1 MSNIATNSIVG
12 KIFNPIVTNLTYEEL
27 DTMRAEETSINIPN
41 CILFSIPQTNYVSG
55 DNEDIQGEG
64 SIWLTDTNGYL
75 YCMTKPINQ
84 YLKFESLL
92 DIITPTTNI
101 NGDRKIVSI
110 KWNPGGDT
118 VENSSEQGYNP
129 VSSFNALIVTY
140 DNNVSEKINVNT
152 INNFKLNITTDPAGK
167 NSANSFWYNSPG
179 VYYIKGII
187 LSYRTVNNKDLETE
201 NVLKWTI
208 YKSSSEIPNNPTPV
222 TPNNPDTPDTPT
234 PVIPSVNKYYWYV
247 GATLPTSLP
256 ASASDVQTDN
266 TKPGWHEIG
275 TSLSGFIH
283 DMNEVP
289 NRITIVEHPTSW
301 DDFIHYYVVIPAE
314 VNFKDAVGSNL
325 KTNGE
330 YTKERNFSISDYE
343 AYKSNDTAV
352 VVQGLIFEG

>member
-140 DNNVSEKINVNT
+140 DNNISEKINANT
-152 INNFKLNITTDPAGK
+152 INNFKLSITTDPAGK
-167 NSANSFWYNSPG
+167 NPANSFWYNSPG

-208 YKSSSEIPNNPTPV
+208 YKNSSEIPNNPTPV
-222 TPNNPDTPDTPT
+222 TPDNPDTPT
-234 PVIPSVNKYYWYV
+234 PVTPSINKYYWYIGV
-247 GATLPTSLP
+247 DNPTEISNI
-256 ASASDVQTDN
+256 QTDN

-275 TSLSGFIH
+275 TSLFGFNLVTS
-283 DMNEVP
+283 DNPVVLY
-289 NRITIVEHPTSW
+289 TINKRTP
-301 DDFIHYYVVIPAE
+301 YYLVIPNE
-314 VNFKDAVGSNL
+314 LNVYD
-325 KTNGE
+325 
-330 YTKERNFSISDYE
+330 DDE
-343 AYKSNDTAV
+343 ADGKYLFNDTKCNISEYKAYLYKDDTRIV
-352 VVQGLIFEG
+352 GGVIIK